1 MKTHIAILISFLLI
15 NCLSGQVPSYQEVEQ
30 LSDEGKYKKA
40 LNLLDQI
47 IEAHPPKA
55 YLYSKKG
62 FLQVANKDIVKGV
75 ETLMTAEKLM
85 PDSLVIYDMLANIYL
100 ALDRF
105 EDGRETY
112 QRAYVRCRDNV
123 CKSRYLAYIS
133 GILNGIQKFKEGKKA
148 SERALLLDSTNLDA
162 YNNLARYYMET
173 NKPDEALKYL
183 KDIISVDSSY
193 VGGYINIGFT
203 LQNLGR
209 FEESIPYFNEA
220 IDREADFAYAYS
232 NRSFSKLQLKD
243 LEGAM
248 MDINKS
254 LALDHTN
261 PYAYKIRALIHLE
274 NGKRKAACKD
284 LDKAIDWN
292 YTKRYGSEVKLLQA
306 EHCN

>member
-1 MKTHIAILISFLLI
+1 M
-15 NCLSGQVPSYQEVEQ
+15 SGQIPSYQEVQQ

-40 LNLLDQI
+40 LNLLDKI
-47 IEAHPPKA
+47 IETSPPKA

-62 FLQVANKDIVKGV
+62 FLQVASNDIVKGV
-75 ETLMTAEKLM
+75 ETLMIAEKLM
-85 PDSLVIYDMLANIYL
+85 PDSLGIYEMLANIYL

-112 QRAYVRCRDNV
+112 QRAYIRCRDNA

-133 GILNGIQKFKEGKKA
+133 GILNGVQNFKEGKKA

-173 NKPDEALKYL
+173 NKPNEALKYL
-183 KDIISVDSSY
+183 KDIISVDPSY

-209 FEESIPYFNEA
+209 FEESISYFNEA
-220 IDREADFAYAYS
+220 IEREADFAYAYS
-232 NRSFSKLQLKD
+232 NRSFSKLQLND
-243 LEGAM
+243 QEGAM
-248 MDINKS
+248 TDINKS
-254 LALDHTN
+254 LEIDHTN
-261 PYAYKIRALIHLE
+261 PYAYKIRALIYLDI
-274 NGKRKAACKD
+274 GKRRAACKD

-292 YTKRYGSEVKLLQA
+292 YTKRYGPEVELLQA
-306 EHCN
+306 KHCK